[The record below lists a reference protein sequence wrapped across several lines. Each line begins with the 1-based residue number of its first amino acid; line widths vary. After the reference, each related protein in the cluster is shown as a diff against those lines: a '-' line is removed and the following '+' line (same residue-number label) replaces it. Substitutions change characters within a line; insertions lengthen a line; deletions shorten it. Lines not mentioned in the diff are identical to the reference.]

1 LPDLD
6 NAMSQLAN
14 AKQVQHVPQRTLRL
28 LSYNIQIGIKTRRYG
43 QYLTHSWKH
52 VLHHPQRFDN
62 LDRIAQLMSDYDFV
76 GIQEADA
83 GSARSGFVNITQY
96 LAASAGFP
104 YWDDQTNRRIG
115 RFAQHSLGV
124 LSRYKPTG
132 ITEHRLPGR
141 IPGRGAM
148 AVRFGAGPES
158 LVVLIVHLALSRRGR
173 MNQFEYLSDLV
184 NDYRHVV
191 VMGDMNCRSDSDEME
206 ILLNKTLMSEPLH
219 GMNTFPSWRPR
230 RNIDHILVT
239 PTVEVAKAEVL
250 NYPLSDHLPLSM
262 EIVLP
267 ESVELHT

>member
-1 LPDLD
+1 MLS
-6 NAMSQLAN
+6 AAT
-14 AKQVQHVPQRTLRL
+14 AKEVERAPQHTLRM
-28 LSYNIQIGIKTRRYG
+28 LSYNIQIGIKTRRYR

-52 VLHHPQRFDN
+52 VLNHPQRFDN
-62 LDRIAQLMSDYDFV
+62 LDRIARLTSDYDLV
-76 GIQEADA
+76 GVQEADA

-96 LAASAGFP
+96 LAAAAGFP

-148 AVRFGAGPES
+148 AVRFGDGNES
-158 LVVLIVHLALSRRGR
+158 LVILIVHLALSRRGR
-173 MNQFEYLSDLV
+173 LSQLDYISDLV

-191 VMGDMNCRSDSDEME
+191 LMGDMNCRSDSDEME
-206 ILLNKTLMSEPLH
+206 LLLNKTLMSEPLH
-219 GMNTFPSWRPR
+219 GMNTFPSWHPR

-239 PTVEVAKAEVL
+239 PTVEVAGAAVL
-250 NYPLSDHLPLSM
+250 NYPLSDHLPISM
-262 EIVLP
+262 EVVLP
-267 ESVELHT
+267 RNVVLNP

>member
-1 LPDLD
+1 MPKT
-6 NAMSQLAN
+6 AN
-14 AKQVQHVPQRTLRL
+14 AKKLQHEPNRTLRL

-52 VLHHPQRFDN
+52 LLHHPQRFAN
-62 LDRIAQLMSDYDFV
+62 LDNIAQLMSEYDVV
-76 GIQEADA
+76 GVQEADA

-96 LAASAGFP
+96 LAANAGFP

-124 LSRYKPTG
+124 LSRYEPSG
-132 ITEHRLPGR
+132 ITEHKLPGR

-148 AVRFGAGPES
+148 AVRYGDGEES
-158 LVVLIVHLALSRRGR
+158 LVVLVVHLALSRRGR
-173 MNQFEYLSDLV
+173 MSQLDYIGDLV

-191 VMGDMNCRSDSDEME
+191 LMGDMNCRSESEEME
-206 ILLNKTLMSEPLH
+206 LLVNKTLMTEPLH
-219 GMNTFPSWRPR
+219 GLHTFPSWRPK

-239 PTVEVAKAEVL
+239 PTVEVERAEVL
-250 NYPLSDHLPLSM
+250 DYPLSDHLPISM

-267 ESVELHT
+267 ASVELN

>member
-1 LPDLD
+1 MPKT
-6 NAMSQLAN
+6 AN
-14 AKQVQHVPQRTLRL
+14 AKKVQHAPNRTLRL

-52 VLHHPQRFDN
+52 VLHHPQRFAN
-62 LDRIAQLMSDYDFV
+62 LNNIAQLMSEYDVV
-76 GIQEADA
+76 GVQEADA

-96 LAASAGFP
+96 LAANAGFP

-115 RFAQHSLGV
+115 RLAQHSLGV
-124 LSRYKPTG
+124 LSRYKPSG
-132 ITEHRLPGR
+132 ITEHKLPGR

-148 AVRFGAGPES
+148 AVRFGDGDES

-173 MNQFEYLSDLV
+173 MSQLDYIGDLV

-191 VMGDMNCRSDSDEME
+191 LMGDMNCRSESDEME
-206 ILLNKTLMSEPLH
+206 LLVNKTLMTEPLH
-219 GMNTFPSWRPR
+219 GLHTFPSWRPK

-239 PTVEVAKAEVL
+239 PTVEVEHAEVL
-250 NYPLSDHLPLSM
+250 DYPLSDHLPISM

-267 ESVELHT
+267 RSVELN

>member
-1 LPDLD
+1 
-6 NAMSQLAN
+6 MSKSAS
-14 AKQVQHVPQRTLRL
+14 AGKIERAPKKTLRL
-28 LSYNIQIGIKTRRYG
+28 LSYNIQIGITTRTYR
-43 QYLTHSWKH
+43 QYVLHSWKH

-62 LDRIAQLMSDYDFV
+62 LDRIAQLMSDHDLV

-115 RFAQHSLGV
+115 RLAQHSLGV

-141 IPGRGAM
+141 FPGRGAM
-148 AVRFGAGPES
+148 AVRFGDGKES

-173 MNQFEYLSDLV
+173 LSQLDYLGDLV
-184 NDYRHVV
+184 NDYRHVIM
-191 VMGDMNCRSDSDEME
+191 MGDMNCRSDSAE
-206 ILLNKTLMSEPLH
+206 IELLVNKTLMSEPYHGLH
-219 GMNTFPSWRPR
+219 TFPSWQPK

-239 PTVEVAKAEVL
+239 PTVEVERAEVL
-250 NYPLSDHLPLSM
+250 NYPLSDHLPISM
-262 EIVLP
+262 EVVLP
-267 ESVELHT
+267 ECVQLHT

>member
-1 LPDLD
+1 MSLSG
-6 NAMSQLAN
+6 NAR
-14 AKQVQHVPQRTLRL
+14 QVQSVSQRSLRL

-52 VLHHPQRFDN
+52 LLHHPQRFDN
-62 LDRIAQLMSDYDFV
+62 LDRIARLMGEYDLV
-76 GIQEADA
+76 GVQETDA

-96 LAASAGFP
+96 LASTAGFP

-115 RFAQHSLGV
+115 RFARHSLGV

-148 AVRFGAGPES
+148 AVRFKGGTES

-173 MNQFEYLSDLV
+173 MSQLDYLGDLV

-191 VMGDMNCRSDSDEME
+191 LMGDMNCRSDSDEME
-206 ILLNKTLMSEPLH
+206 VLVNKTLMSEPLH

-250 NYPLSDHLPLSM
+250 NYPLSDHLPISM

-267 ESVELHT
+267 QGVELHT

>member
-1 LPDLD
+1 
-6 NAMSQLAN
+6 MSSAVN
-14 AKQVQHVPQRTLRL
+14 VKHIEHAPQHTLRM

-62 LDRIAQLMSDYDFV
+62 LDRIAQLMSAYDLV
-76 GIQEADA
+76 GVQEADA

-104 YWDDQTNRRIG
+104 YWDDQTNRRFG
-115 RFAQHSLGV
+115 RFAKHSLGV

-148 AVRFGAGPES
+148 AIRFGDGDES
-158 LVVLIVHLALSRRGR
+158 LVVLVVHLALSRRGR
-173 MNQFEYLSDLV
+173 MSQLDYIGDLV

-191 VMGDMNCRSDSDEME
+191 LMGDMNCPSHSEE
-206 ILLNKTLMSEPLH
+206 IEFLVNKTLMSEPLH

-230 RNIDHILVT
+230 RSIDHILVT

-250 NYPLSDHLPLSM
+250 NYPLSDHLPISM
-262 EIVLP
+262 EVVLP
-267 ESVELHT
+267 KNVQLHT